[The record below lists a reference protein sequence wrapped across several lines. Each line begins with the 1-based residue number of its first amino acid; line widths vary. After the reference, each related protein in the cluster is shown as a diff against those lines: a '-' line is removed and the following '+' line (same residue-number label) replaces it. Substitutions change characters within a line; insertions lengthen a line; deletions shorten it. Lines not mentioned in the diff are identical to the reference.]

1 MTEIVEDQLLA
12 LSKHILK
19 VHKQLA
25 FDNKYNTKGKV
36 KHFNNRSMFLFCI
49 IQPNFLLDKYWRHK
63 TQCALLFC
71 SIGTIATFK
80 TSRSYSISK

>member
-25 FDNKYNTKGKV
+25 FETKYNTKGKV
-36 KHFNNRSMFLFCI
+36 RHFTNLPMFLFCLFHL
-49 IQPNFLLDKYWRHK
+49 NFLSDKYWRHK
-63 TQCALLFC
+63 TQCALLFY
-71 SIGTIATFK
+71 SIGTIATF
-80 TSRSYSISK
+80 

>member
-25 FDNKYNTKGKV
+25 FDNKYNSKGKV
-36 KHFNNRSMFLFCI
+36 NHFTKIMFLFCLLLSS
-49 IQPNFLLDKYWRHK
+49 FLLDKYWRHK
-63 TQCALLFC
+63 TQCALLFY
-71 SIGTIATFK
+71 SIGTITTFK
-80 TSRSYSISK
+80 TSRSYDIRK